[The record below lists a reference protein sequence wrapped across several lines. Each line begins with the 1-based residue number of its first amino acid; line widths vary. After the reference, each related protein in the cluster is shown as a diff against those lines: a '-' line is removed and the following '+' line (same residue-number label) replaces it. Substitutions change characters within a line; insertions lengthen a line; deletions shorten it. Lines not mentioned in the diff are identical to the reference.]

1 MKITMTGKLY
11 EIGQARIFGKFV
23 KRTAVLEVPNG
34 KYPAYYPFVFK
45 GDAVAVLDGF
55 AQGDEVSITGYLNG
69 RKYQKKD
76 ANGVPTGNMMYFLE
90 IAATTIQRGSV
101 APEGEGCCDEA
112 EGDADNFP
120 Y

>member
-1 MKITMTGKLY
+1 MTGKLY

-34 KYPAYYPFVFK
+34 KYPAYYPFMFK
-45 GDAVAVLDGF
+45 GDAVSVLDGF
-55 AQGDEVSITGYLNG
+55 AQGDEVTIIGYLNG

-76 ANGVPTGNMMYFLE
+76 ANGAPTGNMMYFLE

-101 APEGEGCCDEA
+101 APEGDGCCDEA